1 MISIFPFL
9 LIAIILF
16 IFMKNKKIQHND
28 EIIEETQDI
37 DVEKKNKQKN
47 ITKWVIIVFI
57 CVFIVGIM
65 QKYIDVDNISQQQTI
80 NVYEKIGIS
89 KAEYEE
95 YKQIFDKCNLG
106 NVIDI
111 KEDGFFDDTENEKY
125 YKFFFLLI
133 EGEKDPFEKDANIFY
148 VETINNKISTIHV
161 NSYLVYQ
168 DGEVK
173 HSAEEFLNLTTTQ
186 KNAIEKQTKEY
197 IRSELI
203 SPSSANFSNFVWG
216 RINSTKFVAV
226 STVEYKNAFGVELQT
241 TFKVYYDRKANSL
254 SIEYQ

>member
-1 MISIFPFL
+1 MIISFFPFL
-9 LIAIILF
+9 LMAIIIF
-16 IFMKNKKIQHND
+16 IFIKKKKSQQNK
-28 EIIEETQDI
+28 EIIKETQAI
-37 DVEKKNKQKN
+37 DVEKKNKHKK
-47 ITKWVIIVFI
+47 ITKWVIIVFS
-57 CVFIVGIM
+57 CMFIVAIM
-65 QKYIDVDNISQQQTI
+65 QEYLGVENIAQQETI
-80 NVYEKIGIS
+80 NLYEKIGIS

-125 YKFFFLLI
+125 YKFFFLVI
-133 EGEKDPFEKDANIFY
+133 EEENDANIFY

-173 HSAEEFLNLTTTQ
+173 HSAEEFLNLTTAQ

>member
-1 MISIFPFL
+1 MIISFFPFL
-9 LIAIILF
+9 LMAIIIF
-16 IFMKNKKIQHND
+16 IFIKKKKSQQNK
-28 EIIEETQDI
+28 EIIKETQTI
-37 DVEKKNKQKN
+37 DVEKKNKQKK
-47 ITKWVIIVFI
+47 ITKWVIIVFS
-57 CVFIVGIM
+57 CMFIVAIM
-65 QKYIDVDNISQQQTI
+65 QEYLGVENIAQQEII
-80 NVYEKIGIS
+80 NLYEKIGIS

-125 YKFFFLLI
+125 YKFFFLVI
-133 EGEKDPFEKDANIFY
+133 EEENDANIFY

>member
-1 MISIFPFL
+1 MIISFFPFL
-9 LIAIILF
+9 LMAIIIF
-16 IFMKNKKIQHND
+16 IFIKKKKSQQNK
-28 EIIEETQDI
+28 EIIKETQTI
-37 DVEKKNKQKN
+37 DVEKKNKQKK
-47 ITKWVIIVFI
+47 ITKWVIIVFS
-57 CVFIVGIM
+57 CMFIVAIM
-65 QKYIDVDNISQQQTI
+65 QEYLGVENIAQQETI
-80 NVYEKIGIS
+80 NLYEKIGIS

-125 YKFFFLLI
+125 YKFFFLVI
-133 EGEKDPFEKDANIFY
+133 EEENDANIFY

-226 STVEYKNAFGVELQT
+226 STVEYKNAFGVESQT

>member
-16 IFMKNKKIQHND
+16 IFIKNKKIQHND

-65 QKYIDVDNISQQQTI
+65 QEYIDVDNISQQQTI

-89 KAEYEE
+89 KIEYEE
-95 YKQIFDKCNLG
+95 YKQIFHKCNLG
-106 NVIDI
+106 NIIDI
-111 KEDGFFDDTENEKY
+111 KEDGSFDENGNHN
-125 YKFFFLLI
+125 KFFFLLI

-148 VETINNKISTIHV
+148 VETVNNKISSIHV

-168 DGEVK
+168 EGKVI
-173 HSAEEFLNLTTTQ
+173 HSAKEFLNLTSAE
-186 KNAIEKQTKEY
+186 KNSIEKQSKES
-197 IRSELI
+197 IRSKLI
-203 SPSSANFSNFVWG
+203 SPSSAKFSNFKWG

-226 STVEYKNAFGVELQT
+226 ATVEYKNAFGVELQT
-241 TFKVYYDRKANSL
+241 NFKVYYDRESNSF